1 MIGKK
6 LTESYKSLKL
16 KEIFKGRPAYLITDA
31 QLQIYIENGFT
42 VPQIATMLSVS
53 KSTIRRRLWK
63 FGISINQSYNN
74 LTDDALDLKIK
85 DLILKFP
92 NCGYRRMNVF
102 LLAASIRIQEKRI
115 QQSKR
120 RVDPNDVLL
129 RSLQISFTNQ
139 VCKFKDFIFH
149 ISII

>member
-6 LTESYKSLKL
+6 LTESYKSPKL

-63 FGISINQSYNN
+63 FGVSINQSYNN
-74 LTDDALDLKIK
+74 LTDDVLDLKIK

-115 QQSKR
+115 QQSME

-149 ISII
+149 FSII